1 MPPTKSTVF
10 KTTQRLEKAY
20 AQGIQSIVRRVL
32 KPIGAGQDLESWL
45 QELADRTRHAD
56 VQEASDLL
64 ARRMVFWTNTKN
76 VKGWRAAAAKSQ
88 RSRELYRL
96 LQREMQGG
104 LGVKVQGLIQDNAK
118 YISSVPLDAAQ
129 TLVHEVRAAQQ
140 AGARPAT
147 MTKMLRTRFPE
158 LLKSRVHL
166 ISRTE
171 TAKASLAL
179 TQARCEDLDL
189 PCYIWRT
196 SKDARV
202 RDSHRLMDGV
212 LVFWR
217 DPPSPEA
224 LDGVKSTLGH
234 YHAGGAPNDRCTQEV
249 VLSIDDINWPRKVYH
264 DGSIHQMTKPQFKER
279 FSIVGIESRAA

>member
-1 MPPTKSTVF
+1 MPPTKPTVF

-32 KPIGAGQDLESWL
+32 KPIGTGQDLESWL

-76 VKGWRAAAAKSQ
+76 VKSWRAAAAKSQ
-88 RSRELYRL
+88 KSRELYRL

-104 LGVKVQGLIQDNAK
+104 LGVKVQRLIQDNAK

-158 LLKSRVHL
+158 LLRSRVHL

-179 TQARCEDLDL
+179 TQARCEDLDIKFAEWL
-189 PCYIWRT
+189 T
-196 SKDARV
+196 SEDVRV
-202 RDSHRLMDGV
+202 RKSHKALDKV
-212 LVFWR
+212 IFAWSDLP
-217 DPPSPEA
+217 DPEA
-224 LDGVKSTLGH
+224 LAGEKSSLGH
-234 YHAGGAPNDRCTQEV
+234 YGPGGCPNCRCTTAPLLDV
-249 VLSIDDINWPRKVYH
+249 DYIGWPRKVYRN
-264 DGSIHQMTKPQFKER
+264 GSIHQMTKPQFL
-279 FSIVGIESRAA
+279 AAFEGTA